1 MGVVCYNFRV
11 NIFVRCLHN
20 MLFIKN
26 RKKFIETS
34 ATYVAIGVFFSL
46 FSAKNNLV
54 RSNTCSASMVS
65 KEHNVPRGKTL
76 FLFNKSLKDFVWE
89 STDENIASVKN
100 GMVFLKNE
108 GRVKIIAKPNPN
120 SGKNSNLKK
129 EYLVNVTPFENLK
142 ECSYTND
149 SGVIRIHA
157 VTSKSVKKL
166 KVNLKIGGNTFES
179 SDNRI
184 VRTESGSSTCWEIP
198 IDVTNV
204 EEGKF
209 TAKILTSLDGV
220 SWSNNK
226 NRNVCGTF
234 LSAKKANSSGCFK
247 RNPSGKLINFIKD
260 WEGFVPRIEE
270 DRLVS
275 DVYNIG
281 YGDVI
286 HCGESFYNNITKAE
300 GYVSFLKKLN
310 SDIYVRD
317 VNNFILKN
325 NIECTQ
331 NQFDALVS
339 FSYNLGTSWLYRS
352 ELKDI
357 LLSTVDSKTGHMNF
371 SLFKLKTYP
380 ENEAIYQK
388 LVKEVLLRHHVLSP
402 RRCIPGLLYRRISE
416 LNMFLYGE
424 YDKKSGRFNKNKYKI
439 PDCIKSKMY

>member
-1 MGVVCYNFRV
+1 
-11 NIFVRCLHN
+11 

-26 RKKFIETS
+26 RKKFIKTS
-34 ATYVAIGVFFSL
+34 ATYIAISVFFSL
-46 FSAKNNLV
+46 FSAKSNLIH
-54 RSNTCSASMVS
+54 SNTCSANTVS
-65 KEHNVPRGKTL
+65 KEYNVPRGKTL
-76 FLFNKSLKDFVWE
+76 FLFNKSLKYFVWK
-89 STDENIASVKN
+89 STDENIAFVKN
-100 GMVFLKNE
+100 GMVFLKDE
-108 GRVKIIAKPNPN
+108 GKVKIIAELNTD
-120 SGKNSNLKK
+120 SGKNSNQKK
-129 EYLVNVTPFENLK
+129 EYLINVAPFENLK
-142 ECSYTND
+142 ECSYTNNN
-149 SGVIRIHA
+149 GVIKVHA

-166 KVNLKIGGNTFES
+166 KVNLKINGNTFKS
-179 SDNRI
+179 SD
-184 VRTESGSSTCWEIP
+184 SGVVYTDSGDSIYWEVP
-198 IDVTNV
+198 INVANV
-204 EEGKF
+204 EEGNF
-209 TAKILTSLDGV
+209 TAEILTSLDGV
-220 SWSNNK
+220 SWSSNK

-234 LSAKKANSSGCFK
+234 LSAKKINSRGCFK

-260 WEGFVPRIEE
+260 WEGFVPKIEE

-286 HCGESFYNNITKAE
+286 HCGESFYNNITRLE
-300 GYVSFLKKLN
+300 GSVSFLKKLN

-357 LLSTVDSKTGHMNF
+357 LLSAVDSKTGRINF
-371 SLFKLKTYP
+371 SLFNPKTYP
-380 ENEAIYQK
+380 ENEAMYQK
-388 LVKEVLLRHHVLSP
+388 LVEEVLLRHHVLNP

-424 YDKKSGRFNKNKYKI
+424 YNKESGRFNRNNYNI